1 MTFLVGSDIIK
12 SLDIWSNHGMK
23 GRVSMREK
31 SVKKKW
37 PKVLLVIVLII
48 GVLAGFIAFNASKN
62 MKVMNRTLDS
72 GMKVLSEYDEVTPVD
87 TGDFTQ
93 IKMYGLMKF
102 NVSQYDVRNV
112 GNLSVMTVNMGFM
125 QMVSYV
131 ITPYEKN
138 MPLMSMDFMYILGK
152 RKAYAEFYDLVA
164 DNTDGEYVS
173 VLDSLKEFSNRYS
186 SLDDIVTDPA
196 WYDDLLTVVL
206 HKAGK
211 RADDEKIEEMFC
223 DAIRTYMEKANELKE
238 LSEAEKAEKL
248 ELTQQYSDNLIS
260 KGGVSTD
267 VFKKALGEEK
277 TKEFF
282 DKVFFG
288 TESRKN

>member
-1 MTFLVGSDIIK
+1 MTKRRDR
-12 SLDIWSNHGMK
+12 MK
-23 GRVSMREK
+23 DEK
-31 SVKKKW
+31 VKKKKW
-37 PKVLLVIVLII
+37 PKVLLVIALII
-48 GVLAGFIAFNASKN
+48 GAVAGFTAFNASRN
-62 MKVMNRTLDS
+62 MKAMNRTIDS
-72 GMKVLSEYDEVTPVD
+72 GMSTLREYAEVTPVD
-87 TGDFTQ
+87 AGEFSQ

-102 NVSQYDVRNV
+102 NVSQYDVSGV

-138 MPLMSMDFMYILGK
+138 MPLLSMDFMYIMGK
-152 RKAYAEFYDLVA
+152 RKAYVEFYDLVPDKSTA
-164 DNTDGEYVS
+164 EYS
-173 VLDSLKEFSNRYS
+173 EVLASLKEFENKYS
-186 SLDDIVTDPA
+186 SFEDISTDPA
-196 WYDDLLTVVL
+196 WYDELLTVVL

-211 RADDEKIEEMFC
+211 RADDDRIEEMFC
-223 DAIRTYMEKANELKE
+223 DAVRCYMEKAKSAEE
-238 LSEAEKAEKL
+238 LSPEAKAEKL
-248 ELTQQYSDNLIS
+248 AITQEYSDNLIA

-288 TESRKN
+288 TDRRR

>member
-1 MTFLVGSDIIK
+1 
-12 SLDIWSNHGMK
+12 MK
-23 GRVSMREK
+23 DEK
-31 SVKKKW
+31 VKKKKW

-48 GVLAGFIAFNASKN
+48 GAVAGFTAFNASRN
-62 MKVMNRTLDS
+62 MKAMNRTIDS
-72 GMKVLSEYDEVTPVD
+72 GMSTLREYAEVTPVD
-87 TGDFTQ
+87 AGEFSQ

-102 NVSQYDVRNV
+102 NVSQYDVSGV

-138 MPLMSMDFMYILGK
+138 MPLLSMDFMYIMGK
-152 RKAYAEFYDLVA
+152 RKAYVEFYDLVPDKSTA
-164 DNTDGEYVS
+164 EYS
-173 VLDSLKEFSNRYS
+173 EVLASLKEFENKYS
-186 SLDDIVTDPA
+186 SFEDISTDPA
-196 WYDDLLTVVL
+196 WYDELLTVVL

-211 RADDEKIEEMFC
+211 RADDDRIEEMFC
-223 DAIRTYMEKANELKE
+223 DAVRCYMEKANSAEE
-238 LSEAEKAEKL
+238 LSPEAKAEKL
-248 ELTQQYSDNLIS
+248 AITQEYSDNLIA

-288 TESRKN
+288 TDRRR